1 MLRFL
6 TSGESHGPQLT
17 GILDGMPAG
26 LSIDIEKINYQ
37 LARRQKGH
45 GRGGR
50 MKIEKDRA
58 EILSGLRYGLTM
70 GGPIT
75 LVIENKDWKNWTKV
89 MDPHKAPGDD
99 LGLKE
104 KKLAYDTTAPRPGHA
119 DLAGAIKWNHHDM
132 RNVLERASAR
142 ETAARVAVGSIG
154 RQLLE
159 QFDVIFASHV
169 VSIGE
174 VSIGSETDYSDL
186 VSLAARAEESEV
198 RSVDEAA
205 AKEMMSA
212 IDEAKKSRDSLGGI
226 VELIVRGL
234 PVGLGGLSQWSDRLD
249 GRLAQSLMS
258 IQSVKGV
265 EIGAGF
271 GASRQRGS
279 EVHDE
284 IFYDPKG
291 DATKKKFYRKTNRA
305 GGLEGG
311 MTNGEDIVVRIGCK
325 PISTLN
331 RPLQT
336 VNVRTKEA
344 AEAMVERTDNC
355 VVPALAVIC
364 EAAAAIVLA
373 EAFLAKFGA
382 DNMAE
387 TRQNFEA
394 YLKTDF

>member
-26 LSIDIEKINYQ
+26 LSIEIEKINQQ
-37 LARRQKGH
+37 LARRQRGH

-50 MKIEKDRA
+50 MKIERDRA
-58 EILSGLRYGLTM
+58 RIVSGLRYGLTM

-75 LVIENKDWKNWTKV
+75 LVIENKDWENWTKV
-89 MDPHKAPGDD
+89 MDPHQAPGDD

-104 KKLAYDTTAPRPGHA
+104 KKLAYDTTTPRPGHA

-142 ETAARVAVGSIG
+142 ETAARVAVGSVA

-159 QFDVIFASHV
+159 AFDVRFVSHV
-169 VSIGE
+169 VSIGT
-174 VSIGSETDYSDL
+174 VTVASEIDYSDL
-186 VSLAARAEESEV
+186 ESLAARAEESDV
-198 RSVDEAA
+198 RCIDEAV
-205 AKEMMSA
+205 AKMMMSA
-212 IDEAKKSRDSLGGI
+212 IDEAKKSRDSLGGV
-226 VELIVRGL
+226 VELILRGL

-249 GRLAQSLMS
+249 GRLAQAMMS

-271 GASRQRGS
+271 EATRQRGS

-284 IFYDPKG
+284 IFYDAKG
-291 DATKKKFYRKTNRA
+291 DPTKKKFYRKTNRA

-311 MTNGEDIVVRIGCK
+311 MTNGEDIVVRVGCK

-336 VNVRTKEA
+336 VNVKTKEA

-364 EAAAAIVLA
+364 EAAAAMVLA
-373 EAFLAKFGA
+373 DAFLAKFGA

-387 TRQNFEA
+387 TQQNFQA
-394 YLKTDF
+394 FLKSEF